1 MRTGVAGLLNGEQ
14 QDRETE
20 SKNVPRG
27 ESGGSSVSQVAVRKV
42 SPPLCCQVSPS
53 SDRGDPACASLS
65 PLLPP
70 PPASTTVVTGPA
82 GVLPGYAALSG
93 LCVMAA
99 GTLAAPLP
107 LLSFPSIP
115 ALPLPSPSCPRCPL
129 PRPPSAETGG
139 APAGT
144 SLVPEM
150 LLGPDSGAP
159 VSCPL
164 PFLPRRRILNGATG
178 SWAPRVVQEV
188 KGPGCPKGIIFH
200 G

>member
-20 SKNVPRG
+20 SKNIPRG

-129 PRPPSAETGG
+129 PRPPSQ
-139 APAGT
+139 
-144 SLVPEM
+144 VPGIAD
-150 LLGPDSGAP
+150 LLSRLIN
-159 VSCPL
+159 S
-164 PFLPRRRILNGATG
+164 
-178 SWAPRVVQEV
+178 
-188 KGPGCPKGIIFH
+188 
-200 G
+200 